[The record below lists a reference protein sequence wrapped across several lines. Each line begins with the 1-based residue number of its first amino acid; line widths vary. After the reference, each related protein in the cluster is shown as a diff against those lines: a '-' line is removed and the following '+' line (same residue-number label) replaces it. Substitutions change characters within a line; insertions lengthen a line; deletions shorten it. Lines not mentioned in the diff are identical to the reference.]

1 MIHPVTR
8 DRNNETQ
15 VILLDL
21 SEVTHMVYEDGVIA
35 FITETDKFYPLVPS
49 LSLYEKQLHD
59 MGFYRLDRVN
69 LVNMNKVKGFDE
81 QRGLV
86 FFDDP
91 PHEVQNSATVAF
103 MKVRK
108 MKQTILDWIRKNQ
121 SLAPTESDGGY
132 TESDR
137 APEP

>member
-1 MIHPVTR
+1 MIYPVTR
-8 DRNNETQ
+8 DRNNETE
-15 VILLDL
+15 IIMLDL
-21 SEVTHMVYEDGVIA
+21 SEVTYMVNEDGVIA
-35 FITETDKFYPLVPS
+35 FYTETDKFYPLVPS
-49 LSLYEKQLHD
+49 LSLYEKHLHD

-91 PHEVQNSATVAF
+91 PHQVQNSTTVAF
-103 MKVRK
+103 MKIRK
-108 MKQTILDWIRKNQ
+108 MKHTIMDWIRKNQ
-121 SLAPTESDGGY
+121 SSRNTGKEGKQ
-132 TESDR
+132 

>member
-1 MIHPVTR
+1 MVHPVTR
-8 DRNNETQ
+8 DRNNETKI
-15 VILLDL
+15 ILLDL

-35 FITETDKFYPLVPS
+35 FITKTGKFYPIVPS
-49 LSLYEKQLHD
+49 LSLYEKHLQD

-69 LVNMNKVKGFDE
+69 LVNMRKVKGFDE

-91 PHEVQNSATVAF
+91 PHQVQNSATVAF

-108 MKQTILDWIRKNQ
+108 MKKTILDWIRKNQ
-121 SLAPTESDGGY
+121 SSPKTESNVGN
-132 TESDR
+132 TEIDK
-137 APEP
+137 APES

>member
-15 VILLDL
+15 VIMLDL

-35 FITETDKFYPLVPS
+35 FITETDKYYPLVPS
-49 LSLYEKQLHD
+49 LSLYEKHLHD

-91 PHEVQNSATVAF
+91 PHQVKNSATVAF

-108 MKQTILDWIRKNQ
+108 MKQTILDWISKNQ
-121 SLAPTESDGGY
+121 PSAKTESDG
-132 TESDR
+132 E
-137 APEP
+137 